1 MMKISQKLFSLLFI
15 ICLPT
20 IVFATQLTIV
30 TEHLAPFQ
38 IVDSTSITGLST
50 EIVKA
55 TLKESGYEYNIEA
68 YPWSLSFNRAKQ
80 EENICIYSLARIPER
95 NLLFQWVGH
104 ITTSTISLYTLKKNN
119 LTFSNLNEAK
129 KYRIAVIKD
138 DVTHHFLLSK
148 GFVENDNL
156 YVMSNYDALL
166 QLLDTPS
173 RQIDLV
179 VLNGD
184 LLNRRIKNKE
194 EALKYSNAYMLEE
207 LTLDFYFACSL
218 KTDKSIVNKLINTM
232 NKLELSGIN
241 SKIRDKWKTNMVNL
255 I

>member
-1 MMKISQKLFSLLFI
+1 MRIFQKLFSLLFI
-15 ICLPT
+15 VCLPS
-20 IVFATQLTIV
+20 IVFASQLIIV

-38 IVDSTSITGLST
+38 IVNSASITGLST

-55 TLKESGYEYNIEA
+55 TLNESGYIYNIEA
-68 YPWSLSFNRAKQ
+68 HPWSLSYNRAKQ

-104 ITTSTISLYTLKKNN
+104 ITTSSISLYTLKKNK

-166 QLLDTPS
+166 LLLDTPS

-179 VLNGD
+179 VLNDD
-184 LLNRRIKNKE
+184 LLNSRIKSKE
-194 EALKYSNAYMLEE
+194 EALKYSNAYTLEE
-207 LTLDFYFACSL
+207 LTLNFYFACSL
-218 KTDKSIVNKLINTM
+218 KTDKSIVNNLINTM
-232 NKLELSGIN
+232 KKLELSEIN
-241 SKIRDKWKTNMVNL
+241 SKIRDKWKKSMVNL